1 MVVKLNS
8 DNSTWRVHEFKK
20 QHTHDMVVK
29 EQQRY
34 MTNHRGISDVAG
46 NLINSRLD
54 AGMRPAQIMKLAVH
68 EAGGHKNVGYVDT
81 DIYNFAYK
89 NRTQQINGGDAANAL
104 TYLNSRKDEDK
115 EFFLENTENDEGQLM
130 NLFWAD
136 SISRTDYA
144 CFGDLLLF
152 DTTYKKNHY
161 NIPFVIFS
169 GSGFG
174 MAWVKFGSGLVS
186 FRVCFGFGLGLV
198 WFRLGSGF
206 GLAWVKVLCT
216 HVKVYAGINHH
227 KASCIFASAL
237 LANESEPNYVWV
249 LETLSTAM
257 GNKKPSVVVTDG
269 DRSMLSAIKKWL
281 TFVYA
286 DYEEEEFEHQWQA
299 FVENCGL
306 QDDKWVREHLYDR
319 RDAWAHT
326 YLRSTFLTGITTT
339 SRCEGIN
346 SQLGRYLHNRYN
358 LFGFFTHFTRWMRD
372 LREKEVKMDFESSYG
387 LPEIKYVAL
396 KSIEESGARAF
407 TRKVFYEF
415 RDELGKSIGVTTS
428 SFESSEQ

>member
-169 GSGFG
+169 A
-174 MAWVKFGSGLVS
+174 MATNNIECRMYEACHLEVDMAVMIQANNIADMVNEFYDLATSFHKFGWGES
-186 FRVCFGFGLGLV
+186 FHFAHRQLG
-198 WFRLGSGF
+198 
-206 GLAWVKVLCT
+206 
-216 HVKVYAGINHH
+216 
-227 KASCIFASAL
+227 
-237 LANESEPNYVWV
+237 
-249 LETLSTAM
+249 M
-257 GNKKPSVVVTDG
+257 VVTQNG
-269 DRSMLSAIKKWL
+269 STRVWCLGVMSGKAVASPEAISNRNVSHLVLWCSPYVIQL
-281 TFVYA
+281 I
-286 DYEEEEFEHQWQA
+286 DLL
-299 FVENCGL
+299 L
-306 QDDKWVREHLYDR
+306 QLCAAV
-319 RDAWAHT
+319 
-326 YLRSTFLTGITTT
+326 
-339 SRCEGIN
+339 
-346 SQLGRYLHNRYN
+346 
-358 LFGFFTHFTRWMRD
+358 
-372 LREKEVKMDFESSYG
+372 
-387 LPEIKYVAL
+387 
-396 KSIEESGARAF
+396 SGN
-407 TRKVFYEF
+407 
-415 RDELGKSIGVTTS
+415 
-428 SFESSEQ
+428 